1 MRYGGGN
8 IKLATSLMWDSML
21 NPPPSFALLVYLY
34 VKGNAM
40 KIFNLFTV
48 AVSVLFSVS
57 PLTVSVNGVESNW
70 GIAISQFTG
79 ESVGIVSRYE
89 KTEDAISF
97 VLNGEKFNFFM
108 NEIDISNNIPL
119 EGGVDITL
127 EKVVI

>member
-1 MRYGGGN
+1 
-8 IKLATSLMWDSML
+8 
-21 NPPPSFALLVYLY
+21 
-34 VKGNAM
+34 M

-119 EGGVDITL
+119 EGVDITL